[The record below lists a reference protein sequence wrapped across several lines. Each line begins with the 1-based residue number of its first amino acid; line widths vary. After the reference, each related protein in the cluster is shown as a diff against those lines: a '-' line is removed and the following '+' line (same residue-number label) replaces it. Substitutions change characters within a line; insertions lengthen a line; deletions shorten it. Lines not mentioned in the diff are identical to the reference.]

1 MGTTEKIIYILIN
14 SYLWE
19 KQNFFANKFIWSE
32 KEKYALFFLVAC
44 IPHRSC
50 WISNVPC
57 GYTLGN
63 EKMSRIF
70 AVFSTIFQ
78 YC

>member
-1 MGTTEKIIYILIN
+1 MGTTEKILYILIN

-19 KQNFFANKFIWSE
+19 KQNSFANKFIWSE
-32 KEKYALFFLVAC
+32 KKKYTLFFPC
-44 IPHRSC
+44 MPQKSC

-63 EKMSRIF
+63 E
-70 AVFSTIFQ
+70 
-78 YC
+78 